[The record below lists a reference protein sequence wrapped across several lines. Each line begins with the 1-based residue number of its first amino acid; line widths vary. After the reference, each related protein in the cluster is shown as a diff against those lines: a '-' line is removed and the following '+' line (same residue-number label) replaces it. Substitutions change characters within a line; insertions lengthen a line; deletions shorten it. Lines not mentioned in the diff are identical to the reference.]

1 MSFVHLHVHSHYS
14 LLDGL
19 IKIPDLV
26 RRAKEYEMPALALT
40 DHGAL
45 YGLIEFYQ
53 EAVKEGLR
61 PILGMEAYIAPHGL
75 QLKRPKIDDR
85 RTHLTLLAL
94 TNEGSRNLLELA
106 TIAQLD
112 GFYYKPRLDLPALA
126 RLHRGIIALSGCRGG
141 GIPRLLLAG
150 GAAGARVAAGAVAAA
165 GRSRACCRRA
175 AQKARAPP
183 WTRTQRRSEK
193 EIFTLNSSAIR
204 CTTRQNGT
212 SRRGSMRPWSRSPA
226 PRDSP
231 PRAPPAGIIW
241 IPPTPKPQ

>member
-94 TNEGSRNLLELA
+94 TNEGYRNLLELA

-112 GFYYKPRLDLPALA
+112 GFYYKPRLDLPALD
-126 RLHRGIIALSGCRGG
+126 RFRNGLIVLSGCWFGEVATALRE
-141 GIPRLLLAG
+141 RRETR
-150 GAAGARVAAGAVAAA
+150 ARE
-165 GRSRACCRRA
+165 A
-175 AQKARAPP
+175 AQKYNQVLGPGNFYI
-183 WTRTQRRSEK
+183 
-193 EIFTLNSSAIR
+193 EI
-204 CTTRQNGT
+204 
-212 SRRGSMRPWSRSPA
+212 
-226 PRDSP
+226 
-231 PRAPPAGIIW
+231 
-241 IPPTPKPQ
+241 

>member
-94 TNEGSRNLLELA
+94 TNEGYRNLLELA

-112 GFYYKPRLDLPALA
+112 GFYYEPRHHRALRLPRRGDPALA
-126 RLHRGIIALSGCRGG
+126 
-141 GIPRLLLAG
+141 AG
-150 GAAGARVAAGAVAAA
+150 GR
-165 GRSRACCRRA
+165 RRRRA
-175 AQKARAPP
+175 R
-183 WTRTQRRSEK
+183 
-193 EIFTLNSSAIR
+193 
-204 CTTRQNGT
+204 
-212 SRRGSMRPWSRSPA
+212 RRGRVRRGVRRKKFLP
-226 PRDSP
+226 
-231 PRAPPAGIIW
+231 
-241 IPPTPKPQ
+241 